1 MRRAAHRGR
10 LPLSAVDPAAALD
23 EQDLARYANA
33 VGDRWPLELAL
44 VGGAR
49 VDDARGVVPQRERGP
64 EYVVVLVSEAFE
76 ALPWLE
82 RVHQASSAW
91 DPGAMGAPAEFH
103 CYTRAEYDRRLASV
117 AILRWVS
124 ERGVPITDL

>member
-1 MRRAAHRGR
+1 MD
-10 LPLSAVDPAAALD
+10 PSSALNEA
-23 EQDLARYANA
+23 ELARYAGA
-33 VGDRWPLELAL
+33 VGERWALELAI

-64 EYVVVLVSEAFE
+64 EYVVLLVSEAFG
-76 ALPWLE
+76 AVPWLE
-82 RVHQASSAW
+82 RVHQASSDW
-91 DPGAMGAPAEFH
+91 DAAAMGAPAEFH
-103 CYTRAEYDRRLASV
+103 CYTRAEYDRRLASL